1 MMSMKCIVEVY
12 KCQIHVV
19 YELTYINFVI
29 NCNVYVHKLNQSF
42 LMLRIGNCLILI
54 SLNHFKL
61 ESLEDTLVYKKHT
74 GYSEAANT
82 VP

>member
-1 MMSMKCIVEVY
+1 
-12 KCQIHVV
+12 
-19 YELTYINFVI
+19 
-29 NCNVYVHKLNQSF
+29 
-42 LMLRIGNCLILI
+42 MLRIGNCLILI